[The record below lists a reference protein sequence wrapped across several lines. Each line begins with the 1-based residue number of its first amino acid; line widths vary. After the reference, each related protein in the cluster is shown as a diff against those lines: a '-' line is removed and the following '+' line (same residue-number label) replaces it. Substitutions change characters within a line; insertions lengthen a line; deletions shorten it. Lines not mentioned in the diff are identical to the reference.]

1 MSIFKHFFSPL
12 KNIHFY
18 LSKTLM
24 RTGNNHFGKKEE
36 CELNE
41 MKMRENYDNGGLKT

>member
-1 MSIFKHFFSPL
+1 
-12 KNIHFY
+12 
-18 LSKTLM
+18 M

-41 MKMRENYDNGGLKT
+41 MKTRENYDNGGLKTSSTIRRKQLVNGWLIS